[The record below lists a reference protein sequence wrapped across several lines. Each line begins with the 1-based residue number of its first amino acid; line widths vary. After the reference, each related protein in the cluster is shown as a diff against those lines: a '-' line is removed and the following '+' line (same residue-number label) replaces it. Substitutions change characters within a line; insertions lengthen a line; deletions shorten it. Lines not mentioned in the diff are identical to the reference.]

1 MKSLLLLVA
10 VSAWNGEKE
19 EDPGR
24 NRDVEGDKSDGN
36 NFGALR
42 RIIVGELNAA
52 TKSELP
58 PPPPP
63 LKKGSMLQY
72 SCCYHNSSCND
83 TREQP
88 NSTELMKR
96 RMEDGIQQ
104 RKPTG
109 IAADIKAAD
118 IEQFLR

>member
-1 MKSLLLLVA
+1 MLISSIFGIRAFRCMKSRLLLV

-36 NFGALR
+36 NFGAC

-63 LKKGSMLQY
+63 PRKKDSILQY
-72 SCCYHNSSCND
+72 SCCY
-83 TREQP
+83 QMQQQ
-88 NSTELMKR
+88 LM
-96 RMEDGIQQ
+96 Q
-104 RKPTG
+104 
-109 IAADIKAAD
+109 
-118 IEQFLR
+118 